1 MDGFMAG
8 DILQFR
14 QRALLAVVDELSV
27 RARSSKLMI
36 EKNLFLLKKEE
47 SLDNYLKFYNFFPYK
62 YGPFSNMSYFDLN
75 GLRLKG
81 YLSEDERNPK
91 VTEKAKGVIASLNP
105 VIRRKI
111 TRTAERFESDKEIK
125 TYVYDHYPDYTVKSE
140 GSKASLSPTVPGIF
154 TIGYEG
160 RDIDLF
166 LDILIKNCVEILVD
180 VRRNPF
186 SMNLSYTQKKLSEY
200 LQRVGI
206 AYRHIPELGI
216 DGELRKNLET
226 PEDYK
231 KLFEGYTAAL
241 KYKKKE
247 LGEIATFGGK
257 FRIALMCFEHDKN
270 MCHRGILADELGTL
284 GCGLSISH
292 L

>member
-1 MDGFMAG
+1 MVG
-8 DILQFR
+8 DILQYK
-14 QRALLAVVDELSV
+14 QRALLAVIDELSV
-27 RARSSKLMI
+27 RGKSSKLMV
-36 EKNLFLLKKEE
+36 EKNLFLLKNEE
-47 SLDNYLKFYNFFPYK
+47 SLDEDMKFYNFFPYK

-81 YLSEDERNPK
+81 YLEKDERYPK
-91 VTEKAKGVIASLNP
+91 TTEKARSVIASLTP
-105 VIRRKI
+105 MVRGKI
-111 TRTAERFESDKEIK
+111 TKTAERFKSDNEIK
-125 TYVYDHYPDYTVKSE
+125 SYVYDKYPEYTVKSE
-140 GSKASLSPTVPGIF
+140 NSKQKRTPGLPGIF

-160 RDIDLF
+160 RDIDAF
-166 LDILIKNCVEILVD
+166 LDMLIKNSIELLVD

-200 LQRVGI
+200 LQRVEI

-231 KLFEGYTAAL
+231 KLFDGYKESL
-241 KYKKKE
+241 KDKKKE
-247 LGEIATFGGK
+247 LEEIVTVGGK
-257 FRIALMCFEHDKN
+257 NRIALMCFEHDKN
-270 MCHRGILADELGTL
+270 MCHRGVIAEYLGL
-284 GCGLSISH
+284 NKIQVGH

>member
-1 MDGFMAG
+1 M
-8 DILQFR
+8 QYR
-14 QRALLAVVDELSV
+14 QRALLAVIDELS
-27 RARSSKLMI
+27 AKGRSSKLMV

-47 SLDNYLKFYNFFPYK
+47 ALDEDMKFYNFYPYL

-81 YLSEDERNPK
+81 YLTEDEKNPK
-91 VTEKAKGVIASLNP
+91 TTEKARGIIASLNP
-105 VIRRKI
+105 PVKQKI
-111 TRTAERFESDKEIK
+111 AKTADRFKSENEIK
-125 TYVYDHYPDYTVKSE
+125 SYVYDKYPEYRVKSE
-140 GSKASLSPTVPGIF
+140 SAKGKHMPGKPGIF

-160 RDIDLF
+160 RDIDAF
-166 LDILIKNCVEILVD
+166 LNILIKNSIQVLVD

-206 AYRHIPELGI
+206 TYRHIPELGI

-231 KLFEGYTAAL
+231 QLFEGYTEAL
-241 KYKKKE
+241 KSKKKE
-247 LGEIATFGGK
+247 LEEIISLGGRD
-257 FRIALMCFEHDKN
+257 RIALMCFEHDKN
-270 MCHRGILADELGTL
+270 MCHRGVIAEYLGINNIQV
-284 GCGLSISH
+284 GH